1 MRRST
6 PTRRCRPKPFFP
18 GIRRPARRD
27 AGDGCDEAIV
37 RELWLGPRAERR
49 LLFEV
54 RGEGPR
60 LIRIPEARD
69 VFMAGQSS
77 SRLGVPMKRSDVSG
91 FYKKTPEE
99 RWQVIREF
107 GALEEAEIDTMR
119 NTGALRFE
127 QVDRMIENVV
137 GVMPV
142 PLGIAVNFRVN
153 GKDYLVP
160 MAIEEP
166 SVVAAASNAARMA
179 RERGGF
185 MTSASGPIMI
195 GQIQLVGVPDA
206 HGARMTILS
215 HKEEILALANEKDP
229 MLVKVGGGAKD
240 VEVRIIDTKRG
251 HMVVTHL
258 LVDCRDAMG
267 ANAVNTM
274 AEAIAPHIEKWTG
287 GRVYLRI
294 ISNLAV
300 RRLVRAHAVFAK
312 EAIRTEEIS
321 GEEVVEGILEAFA
334 FADADP
340 FRCAT
345 HNKGIMNGID
355 AVVLA
360 TGNDWRAI
368 EAGAHAYAAWKSGGY
383 RSLSAWEKDAN
394 GDLVGTIELPMAV
407 GLVGGATAVHPT
419 AKANVKLLGVKS
431 AQELAEVIAAV
442 GLAQNFA
449 ALRAL
454 ATEGIQRGHMSLH
467 ARNIAVTAGASGDE
481 VDRVAEILVRE
492 RKVRIDRAKEVL
504 AEIRTKQGVK

>member
-1 MRRST
+1 
-6 PTRRCRPKPFFP
+6 
-18 GIRRPARRD
+18 
-27 AGDGCDEAIV
+27 
-37 RELWLGPRAERR
+37 
-49 LLFEV
+49 
-54 RGEGPR
+54 
-60 LIRIPEARD
+60 
-69 VFMAGQSS
+69 
-77 SRLGVPMKRSDVSG
+77 MKQSDVSG
-91 FYKKTPEE
+91 FYKKSAEE
-99 RWQVIREF
+99 RWKIIREF
-107 GALEEAEIDTMR
+107 GELEAAEIETIR

-137 GVMPV
+137 GAMPI
-142 PLGIAVNFRVN
+142 PLGIAVNFQIN
-153 GKDYLVP
+153 GRDYLIP

-185 MTSASGPIMI
+185 TTSGTGPIML
-195 GQIQLVGVPDA
+195 GQIQLVGVPDP
-206 HGARMTILS
+206 HGARMTILAHRDELVS
-215 HKEEILALANEKDP
+215 LANEKDP

-240 VEVRIIDTKRG
+240 VEVRVVDTKRG
-251 HMVVTHL
+251 PMVVTHL
-258 LVDCRDAMG
+258 VVDCRDAMG

-274 AEAIAPHIEKWTG
+274 AEAIAPHIERWTG

-300 RRLVRAHAVFAK
+300 RRLVRARAVFAK
-312 EAIRTEEIS
+312 EVLATEELR
-321 GEEVVEGILEAFA
+321 GEEVVDGILEAFA

-383 RSLSAWEKDAN
+383 RSLSAWEKAAN

-419 AKANVKLLGVKS
+419 AKANVRLLGVKS
-431 AQELAEVIAAV
+431 AQELGEVIAAV

-467 ARNIAVTAGASGDE
+467 ARNIATTVGATGSE
-481 VDRVAEILVRE
+481 VDQVAEVLVKE
-492 RKVRIDRAKEVL
+492 RKVRMDRAKEVL
-504 AEIRTKQGVK
+504 AELRTKKKG